1 VILIL
6 TLGHLRM
13 YSMSQL
19 RILADSQH
27 GSLDHLCS
35 VTSIH
40 GVKIIPND
48 VVTNARAGAHDDHR
62 DDDEACPLFHC
73 GKPIS
78 ALRPRAAAQAGDV
91 PRRQI
96 KTRSRSE
103 RVLA

>member
-1 VILIL
+1 
-6 TLGHLRM
+6 M

-62 DDDEACPLFHC
+62 DDDDRCFMAANPFLLCVL
-73 GKPIS
+73 
-78 ALRPRAAAQAGDV
+78 ALRPRPGMSPGV
-91 PRRQI
+91 RL
-96 KTRSRSE
+96 KHEVVVSE
-103 RVLA
+103 CWL